1 MTSITIEGEDY
12 PIKFGYG
19 AFRHLGVLWEQ
30 EGIQGVI
37 KVFEKTFSNI
47 SADPKFDALEKIG
60 DLVNAGVI
68 NAGGESL
75 NTDDIL
81 NDLVFQDSGKLQTV
95 VDAFMKS
102 IPGAENGKKKVSQK
116 KAPKPKPK
124 AKK

>member
-1 MTSITIEGEDY
+1 
-12 PIKFGYG
+12 
-19 AFRHLGVLWEQ
+19 
-30 EGIQGVI
+30 
-37 KVFEKTFSNI
+37 
-47 SADPKFDALEKIG
+47 LEKIG

-102 IPGAENGKKKVSQK
+102 IPGAENGKKR
-116 KAPKPKPK
+116 
-124 AKK
+124 